1 MKKQLLF
8 GLSLLTTLSNYAQHD
23 RSMAQP
29 AGHINMAEIKMNT
42 FAIDENSPTTY
53 NKERS
58 KEIDKMN
65 EKEVANTKLSS
76 KTTMPPT
83 QITWSLVCGSMNC
96 YGQIVSNSR
105 PLQYHPD
112 LKVVSIVHRK
122 SNTYNPTPAV
132 PVGSESGVIVAEI
145 SGNWGTTWD
154 STCMY
159 AGSADAGRYPQG
171 AIYNPPTNTNIAN
184 AYIVGGGPTVNGN
197 NFTGDW
203 YASKKLAAA
212 GSTVYNT
219 TADVTPNAQQF
230 LSFGLPSY
238 PAGQCRHGWS
248 RYGFSTTLDG
258 NVRSLALI
266 QNDQTTLGNAALM
279 RGCAVVKGTFNA
291 GVFNWTT
298 DSLIPNTVVTSGGVK
313 VVSSNVQMAWND
325 SGTVGY
331 AVMLGALSNAVLSNR
346 GYQPIIFKYQG
357 SSWSQLPNG
366 INFNSPSMN
375 VVTDHLAG
383 VVSGIDTIAVPYFND
398 FDLAVD
404 SAGYLHIGATVC
416 SGAIAHDDSLNFIAQ
431 YTLSTSGPNK
441 KYLWGHRKG
450 LRPYIY
456 DFVGN
461 GNAPWKV
468 ITVDSMSSEDPGSAT
483 TASGYP
489 ENLWDPTGPSSAK
502 INNESRLQL
511 GRTKDGRY
519 ISFSWSESDTNFT
532 QNSVK
537 YNVLPNIKSR
547 ILHAAKTPTD
557 YVVSSTEINISKPLP
572 TQGPTNP
579 QIASRATLHYMSPVT
594 SDATITAVG
603 LLTHTVE
610 LRIPFTVTNS
620 NPWSQLTNNATWF
633 TAAYL
638 QHVVGNVPV
647 SLKESVA
654 KDEVKAELFPNPA
667 SNKVSLAFNISE
679 NLKMDLNV
687 ISVLGHVVKN
697 YSIHANSGLNTADID
712 ITDLKTGVYFVNLRS
727 GNTQITKKLIVE

>member
-1 MKKQLLF
+1 MKKRLLF
-8 GLSLLTTLSNYAQHD
+8 GMSLLTTLSIYSQHN
-23 RSMAQP
+23 RSSVQP
-29 AGHINMAEIKMNT
+29 AGYINMNEIKMNT
-42 FAIDENSPTTY
+42 FAIDENAPTTY
-53 NKERS
+53 NKEKA
-58 KEIDKMN
+58 KELDKM
-65 EKEVANTKLSS
+65 VANDIAGSNLSA
-76 KTTMPPT
+76 KTMMPPT
-83 QITWSLVCGSMNC
+83 QISWSLVCGSMNC

-122 SNTYNPTPAV
+122 STTYTATPIV
-132 PVGSESGVIVAEI
+132 PAGSESGVIVAEI

-154 STCMY
+154 STCIY
-159 AGSADAGRYPQG
+159 AGTADAGRYPQG
-171 AIYNPPTNTNIAN
+171 AIYNPPTNTDIAN
-184 AYIVGGGPTVNGN
+184 AYIIGAGPTVNGN

-203 YASKKLAAA
+203 YASKKLAPA
-212 GSTVYNT
+212 GSGLYNT
-219 TADVTPNAQQF
+219 TADATPNAQQF

-238 PAGQCRHGWS
+238 PANQCRHGWS

-258 NVRSLALI
+258 KVRSLALI

-291 GVFNWTT
+291 GVMNWTS

-331 AVMLGALSNAVLSNR
+331 AVMIGALSNAVLSNR

-366 INFNSPSMN
+366 INFNSSTMN
-375 VVTDHLAG
+375 DVTNHLAG
-383 VVSGIDTIAVPYFND
+383 VVSGTDTIALPYFSD

-416 SGAIAHDDSLNFIAQ
+416 SGAIAHDDSLNFVAQ
-431 YTLSTSGPNK
+431 YTLSTNGPNK

-450 LRPYIY
+450 LRPYLY

-461 GNAPWKV
+461 GTAPWKV
-468 ITVDSMSSEDPGSAT
+468 ITVDSMSTEDPGSAT
-483 TASGYP
+483 TASGYA

-502 INNESRLQL
+502 INNDSRIQL

-519 ISFSWSESDTNFT
+519 ISYSWAESDTNYT
-532 QNSVK
+532 TGSVK
-537 YNVLPNIKSR
+537 YNIIPNVKSR

-557 YVVSSTEINISKPLP
+557 YVVSSTEINITKPAIG
-572 TQGPTNP
+572 QGVTNP
-579 QIASRATLHYMSPVT
+579 SVASRGTLHYMSPVT
-594 SDATITAVG
+594 GDATITAVG
-603 LLTHTVE
+603 VLTHTVE

-620 NPWSQLTNNATWF
+620 NPWSQLTNNSTFF

-638 QHVVGNVPV
+638 QHIVANVPV
-647 SLKESVA
+647 SLKEQVA

-667 SNKVSLAFNISE
+667 TNKVSLAFNISE
-679 NLKMDLNV
+679 NMKMDLNV
-687 ISVLGHVVKN
+687 ISILGNVVKSN
-697 YSIHANSGLNTADID
+697 SIHANSGLNTAEID
-712 ITDLKTGVYFVNLRS
+712 ITELKPGVYFVNLRS